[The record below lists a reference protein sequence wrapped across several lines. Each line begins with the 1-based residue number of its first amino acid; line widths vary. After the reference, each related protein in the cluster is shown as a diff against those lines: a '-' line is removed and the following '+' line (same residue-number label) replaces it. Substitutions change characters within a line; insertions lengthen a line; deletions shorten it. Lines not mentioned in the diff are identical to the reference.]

1 MPVGVPQ
8 GSKSGPVLFLV
19 YATDVADCLLAS
31 DIVSARLPIKAS
43 KGAVWE
49 NITCSTCLLDS
60 AHAKRNGWLSVEV
73 NCHYWPIIRYT
84 RSWYTGMRYWK
95 QCLKAPLLRLSP
107 TPSRF
112 SRKFSRSA
120 FLTILELGKG
130 YKCCSSLYV
139 SVYIHV
145 ACGSCVI
152 CKRRGRHLSGL
163 YFYISVGT
171 HNNVIKRRTWSVVF
185 AAVLAIRKCFWLW
198 ISKTGV
204 FYRETWTK
212 WNISFK
218 IGAKIELKVFFSA
231 VSQFHLWVYF
241 CPLCVHIGSMFRF
254 GSLLLTQLA

>member
-1 MPVGVPQ
+1 M
-8 GSKSGPVLFLV
+8 
-19 YATDVADCLLAS
+19 
-31 DIVSARLPIKAS
+31 
-43 KGAVWE
+43 
-49 NITCSTCLLDS
+49 LDS

-120 FLTILELGKG
+120 FLTILEPGKG
-130 YKCCSSLYV
+130 YKCCSL
-139 SVYIHV
+139 SVYIYV
-145 ACGSCVI
+145 ACGWCVI

-185 AAVLAIRKCFWLW
+185 AAVLAIRKCFGYEFRRQKYSTEKLEQSE
-198 ISKTGV
+198 ISASK
-204 FYRETWTK
+204 
-212 WNISFK
+212 
-218 IGAKIELKVFFSA
+218 
-231 VSQFHLWVYF
+231 
-241 CPLCVHIGSMFRF
+241 
-254 GSLLLTQLA
+254 

>member
-1 MPVGVPQ
+1 MFVRLCAREKKWLTKCW
-8 GSKSGPVLFLV
+8 SKLSLLTNHTVYEKLV
-19 YATDVADCLLAS
+19 Y
-31 DIVSARLPIKAS
+31 
-43 KGAVWE
+43 
-49 NITCSTCLLDS
+49 
-60 AHAKRNGWLSVEV
+60 RNEV
-73 NCHYWPIIRYT
+73 
-84 RSWYTGMRYWK
+84 
-95 QCLKAPLLRLSP
+95 LKAMLKDST
-107 TPSRF
+107 TPSLPNPLAVFTQIFSIRF
-112 SRKFSRSA
+112 PHYLRAWKR
-120 FLTILELGKG
+120 LQV
-130 YKCCSSLYV
+130 CCSSYV

-198 ISKTGV
+198 ISKTEV